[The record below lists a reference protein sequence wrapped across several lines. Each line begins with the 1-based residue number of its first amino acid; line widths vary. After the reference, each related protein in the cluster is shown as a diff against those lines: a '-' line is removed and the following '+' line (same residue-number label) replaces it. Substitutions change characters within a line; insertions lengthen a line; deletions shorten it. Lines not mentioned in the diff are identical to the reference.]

1 MAISLSAGVR
11 ASLTS
16 IQQTAALAQQTQL
29 RLATGKRV
37 NSAVDNPVNYFTSE
51 GLNGRAGDL
60 SRLQDQ
66 IGLAIK
72 TIEAADKGIKALTKL
87 VETAQG
93 LAQQAL
99 QTSDA
104 ATRASLAT
112 QFGTIRTQI
121 DELAADSGFNGVNLL
136 DGDNLTVTFNEDAS
150 STLAVTGVTYD
161 AAGLGIGAA
170 VAAWA
175 ADANINTATGDLS
188 AALTTLRAQA
198 STLGANL
205 SVVTNR
211 QAFTSDMITTLRSGA
226 DGLVLADS
234 QRGRREPPGAEHPPA
249 ARADRPR
256 LGVAGRPGG
265 AAPLLT
271 STTGQIETAGPCPA
285 VFVSRGAQRRP

>member
-136 DGDNLTVTFNEDAS
+136 DGDNLTFNEDAS

-211 QAFTSDMITTLRSGA
+211 QA
-226 DGLVLADS
+226 
-234 QRGRREPPGAEHPPA
+234 
-249 ARADRPR
+249 
-256 LGVAGRPGG
+256 
-265 AAPLLT
+265 
-271 STTGQIETAGPCPA
+271 
-285 VFVSRGAQRRP
+285 

>member
-51 GLNGRAGDL
+51 GQN
-60 SRLQDQ
+60 
-66 IGLAIK
+66 GLAIK

-104 ATRASLAT
+104 PTRASLAT
-112 QFGTIRTQI
+112 QFGTLRTHI

-175 ADANINTATGDLS
+175 ADANINTAT
-188 AALTTLRAQA
+188 
-198 STLGANL
+198 
-205 SVVTNR
+205 
-211 QAFTSDMITTLRSGA
+211 
-226 DGLVLADS
+226 
-234 QRGRREPPGAEHPPA
+234 
-249 ARADRPR
+249 
-256 LGVAGRPGG
+256 
-265 AAPLLT
+265 
-271 STTGQIETAGPCPA
+271 
-285 VFVSRGAQRRP
+285 

>member
-161 AAGLGIGAA
+161 AAGLAHRGGRRP
-170 VAAWA
+170 AWA

-234 QRGRREPPGAEHPPA
+234 NEEGANLLA
-249 ARADRPR
+249 LNTRQQLAQTALALASQADQAVLR
-256 LGVAGRPGG
+256 L
-265 AAPLLT
+265 
-271 STTGQIETAGPCPA
+271 
-285 VFVSRGAQRRP
+285 F

>member
-72 TIEAADKGIKALTKL
+72 TIEAADKGIKALAKL

-104 ATRASLAT
+104 PTRASLAT
-112 QFGTIRTQI
+112 QFGTLRTQI

-161 AAGLGIGAA
+161 AAGLSIAA
-170 VAAWA
+170 SANAWV
-175 ADANINTATGDLS
+175 ADADLS
-188 AALTTLRAQA
+188 AALTTLRSQA

-234 QRGRREPPGAEHPPA
+234 NEEGANLLA
-249 ARADRPR
+249 LNTRQQLAQTALALASQADQAVLR
-256 LGVAGRPGG
+256 L
-265 AAPLLT
+265 
-271 STTGQIETAGPCPA
+271 
-285 VFVSRGAQRRP
+285 F

>member
-104 ATRASLAT
+104 ATARASRRSSEPSA
-112 QFGTIRTQI
+112 RR
-121 DELAADSGFNGVNLL
+121 
-136 DGDNLTVTFNEDAS
+136 LTSSRPIPASTASTFS
-150 STLAVTGVTYD
+150 
-161 AAGLGIGAA
+161 
-170 VAAWA
+170 
-175 ADANINTATGDLS
+175 TATTS
-188 AALTTLRAQA
+188 RSPSTRTPRA
-198 STLGANL
+198 
-205 SVVTNR
+205 
-211 QAFTSDMITTLRSGA
+211 
-226 DGLVLADS
+226 
-234 QRGRREPPGAEHPPA
+234 
-249 ARADRPR
+249 R
-256 LGVAGRPGG
+256 LP
-265 AAPLLT
+265 
-271 STTGQIETAGPCPA
+271 
-285 VFVSRGAQRRP
+285 

>member
-112 QFGTIRTQI
+112 QFGTLRTQI

-161 AAGLGIGAA
+161 AAGLSIAA
-170 VAAWA
+170 AANAWV
-175 ADANINTATGDLS
+175 ADADITAATDDLS
-188 AALTTLRAQA
+188 AALTTLRSQA

-205 SVVTNR
+205 SVVPT
-211 QAFTSDMITTLRSGA
+211 
-226 DGLVLADS
+226 
-234 QRGRREPPGAEHPPA
+234 
-249 ARADRPR
+249 ARP
-256 LGVAGRPGG
+256 
-265 AAPLLT
+265 
-271 STTGQIETAGPCPA
+271 
-285 VFVSRGAQRRP
+285 SRAT

>member
-104 ATRASLAT
+104 PTRASLAT
-112 QFGTIRTQI
+112 QFGTLRTQI

-161 AAGLGIGAA
+161 AAGLSIAA
-170 VAAWA
+170 AANAWV
-175 ADANINTATGDLS
+175 ADASPRRRTTS
-188 AALTTLRAQA
+188 A
-198 STLGANL
+198 
-205 SVVTNR
+205 
-211 QAFTSDMITTLRSGA
+211 
-226 DGLVLADS
+226 
-234 QRGRREPPGAEHPPA
+234 
-249 ARADRPR
+249 PR
-256 LGVAGRPGG
+256 
-265 AAPLLT
+265 
-271 STTGQIETAGPCPA
+271 
-285 VFVSRGAQRRP
+285 

>member
-72 TIEAADKGIKALTKL
+72 TIEGADKGIKALTKL

-104 ATRASLAT
+104 PTRASLAT
-112 QFGTIRTQI
+112 QFGTLRTQI

-161 AAGLGIGAA
+161 AAGLSIATAA
-170 VAAWA
+170 NAWV
-175 ADANINTATGDLS
+175 ADADITAATDDLS
-188 AALTTLRAQA
+188 AALTTLRSQA

-234 QRGRREPPGAEHPPA
+234 NEEGANLLA
-249 ARADRPR
+249 LNTRQQLAQTALALASQADQAVLR
-256 LGVAGRPGG
+256 L
-265 AAPLLT
+265 
-271 STTGQIETAGPCPA
+271 
-285 VFVSRGAQRRP
+285 F